1 MQRSYGFIQCAEREA
16 RLFFH
21 FSEYSANVDDM
32 KIGDPVEFQM
42 SFDRKTGK
50 PIAIAVLP
58 MEPGSVSFEVL
69 GEEKL
74 KGNVIQSANANKN
87 KVNEYNINCL

>member
-1 MQRSYGFIQCAEREA
+1 
-16 RLFFH
+16 
-21 FSEYSANVDDM
+21 M

-50 PIAIAVLP
+50 PIAIAVVP
-58 MEPGSVSFEVL
+58 MEAGSVLFEVL

-74 KGNVIQSANANKN
+74 KGTVVQSSNANKN
-87 KVNEYNINCL
+87 KVNSGVQVVVMQLKFSLLHVSFNYLTLCL

>member
-1 MQRSYGFIQCAEREA
+1 M
-16 RLFFH
+16 FFH
-21 FSEYSANVDDM
+21 FSEYNANVDDM

-50 PIAIAVLP
+50 PIAIAVVQ
-58 MEPGSVSFEVL
+58 MDPGSVSFEVL

-74 KGNVIQSANANKN
+74 KGTVVQSANANKN
-87 KVNEYNINCL
+87 KVLMNTAQLFQSFIYIKILSC

>member
-1 MQRSYGFIQCAEREA
+1 
-16 RLFFH
+16 
-21 FSEYSANVDDM
+21 M

-50 PIAIAVLP
+50 PIAIAVVP

-74 KGNVIQSANANKN
+74 KGTVVQSANANKN
-87 KVNEYNINCL
+87 KVCAEIEESCISTDHI